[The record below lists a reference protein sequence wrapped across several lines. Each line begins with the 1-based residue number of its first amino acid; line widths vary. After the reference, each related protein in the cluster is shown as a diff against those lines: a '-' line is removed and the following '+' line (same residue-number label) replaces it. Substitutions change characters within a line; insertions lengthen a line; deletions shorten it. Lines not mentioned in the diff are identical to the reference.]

1 MNNYLVLITK
11 LYCYTL
17 NRMSSGK
24 LVTMRLLS
32 VVALVAF
39 IFPRLSYIQAPL
51 ESVQIRAI
59 LIDKDLTQKPVPHLT
74 LQITNGD
81 DPTASPQIARTS
93 LDGSATVQL
102 ARGNYRITSP
112 DGIEYQGKRFTWTFD
127 FTVSGPKQ
135 VIELSDDNATIT
147 PIAAA
152 VAPAPPPRKPAELST
167 LFQKYQN
174 SVVTVWSEL
183 GHGTGFIVDPRG
195 LIVTN
200 QHVIGFSDLISV
212 QFDPQRKVAAR
223 LLASDPSKDVAVLWA
238 DLSAFPE
245 AQVAPVA
252 QPQDGQPAAVEGE
265 QVFTIGSPLSQR
277 KILTAGIVSKVEA
290 RAIISDINI
299 NPGNSGGP
307 LFNSAG
313 EVIGIT
319 TFDEREKSGPGLAG
333 SIRVEEMNPLVD
345 QAAKRMREVAPPT
358 ARFLPVEPL
367 DSYPL
372 DSLKQSIQKQKFDLK
387 PYLFSEGGFNVALAT
402 PVLQYRV
409 QEEDSIAAAKQKEKR
424 SKENK
429 SGLENSFNPLE
440 DLRGWAEYAGQYK
453 PVLLIEAQPQIRQTS
468 SSKWINGMIF
478 SNSGYKM
485 PAQMRFTTD
494 FYRMKLFCGKK
505 GSRANPARQSAHA
518 GECPQPLGQRDRR
531 NLRRPLLLI
540 PPTPSPDPSA
550 TSPWKFIPSAAPPSQ

>member
-1 MNNYLVLITK
+1 VGVRTIFVFIVAAFVFRVLA
-11 LYCYTL
+11 
-17 NRMSSGK
+17 S
-24 LVTMRLLS
+24 
-32 VVALVAF
+32 
-39 IFPRLSYIQAPL
+39 IQAPT
-51 ESVQIRAI
+51 EFVQVRAI

-74 LQITNGD
+74 LQIANADG
-81 DPTASPQIARTS
+81 PAAPLIIARTA
-93 LDGSATVQL
+93 LDGSASIQL
-102 ARGNYRITSP
+102 AHGNYRISSP
-112 DGIEYQGKRFTWTFD
+112 DGIEYQTKRFAWTID
-127 FTVSGPKQ
+127 FTVSGPNQ
-135 VIELSDDNATIT
+135 TIELSNDNATIT
-147 PIAAA
+147 PLTAT
-152 VAPAPPPRKPAELST
+152 VAPAPPPRKPADLT
-167 LFQKYQN
+167 ILFQKYQN

-200 QHVIGFSDLISV
+200 QHVIGLSDLISV
-212 QFDPQRKVAAR
+212 QFDPQRKVAAK
-223 LLASDPSKDVAVLWA
+223 LLVSDPSRDVAVLWA

-245 AQVAPVA
+245 ALPAPVA
-252 QPQDGQPAAVEGE
+252 QSENGRPDAIEGE

-319 TFDEREKSGPGLAG
+319 TFGEREKSGPGLAG
-333 SIRVEEMNPLVD
+333 SVRVEEMNPLVD

-358 ARFLPVEPL
+358 ARLLPVEPL

-372 DSLKQSIQKQKFDLK
+372 DSLKKSIQKEKFDLK
-387 PYLFSEGGFNVALAT
+387 PYMFSEGGFNVALAT

-505 GSRANPARQSAHA
+505 EVEPIQPGKAPTLENVHNRSVSVTDATFVGLYSYPADAISKSCGHVTLEIYSERGTTKPVIKTLDDKTVERITADF
-518 GECPQPLGQRDRR
+518 QPYL
-531 NLRRPLLLI
+531 
-540 PPTPSPDPSA
+540 S
-550 TSPWKFIPSAAPPSQ
+550 KK

>member
-1 MNNYLVLITK
+1 
-11 LYCYTL
+11 
-17 NRMSSGK
+17 
-24 LVTMRLLS
+24 MRLLS
-32 VVALVAF
+32 IVVLVAF
-39 IFPRLSYIQAPL
+39 TFPFLPLIQVPT
-51 ESVQIRAI
+51 ESIQIRAI

-74 LQITNGD
+74 IQITNAD
-81 DPTASPQIARTS
+81 DPAAPPTIARTA
-93 LDGSATVQL
+93 LDGSATLQL
-102 ARGNYRITSP
+102 ARGKYRLSSP
-112 DGIEYQGKRFTWTFD
+112 DGIEYQGKRFAWTID
-127 FTVSGPKQ
+127 FAVSGPNQ
-135 VIELSDDNATIT
+135 TIELSNDNATIS
-147 PIAAA
+147 PIATA
-152 VAPAPPPRKPAELST
+152 VAPVPPTRKPADLT
-167 LFQKYQN
+167 LLFQKYQK

-200 QHVIGFSDLISV
+200 QHVIGLSDLISV

-245 AQVAPVA
+245 AMAASVVQSEN
-252 QPQDGQPAAVEGE
+252 GHSAAVEGE

-290 RAIISDINI
+290 KVIISDINI

-307 LFNSAG
+307 LFNSTG

-319 TFDEREKSGPGLAG
+319 TFGEREKSGPGLAG
-333 SIRVEEMNPLVD
+333 SIRIEEANSLVD
-345 QAAKRMREVAPPT
+345 QAAKKMREVAPPT
-358 ARFLPVEPL
+358 ARLLPVEPL

-372 DSLKQSIQKQKFDLK
+372 DSLKQSIQKGKFDRK

-424 SKENK
+424 TKENK
-429 SGLENSFNPLE
+429 SALENSFNPLE

-453 PVLLIEAQPQIRQTS
+453 PILLIEAQPQIRQTS

-478 SNSGYKM
+478 TNSGYKL
-485 PAQMRFTTD
+485 PAEMRFVTD

-505 GSRANPARQSAHA
+505 EVEPIQPGKAPTIESVHNHSVSVTDATFVGLYSYPADAISKSCGRVTLEIYSERGATKPVIKTLDDKTVERIA
-518 GECPQPLGQRDRR
+518 ADFQPYL
-531 NLRRPLLLI
+531 
-540 PPTPSPDPSA
+540 S
-550 TSPWKFIPSAAPPSQ
+550 KK

>member
-1 MNNYLVLITK
+1 
-11 LYCYTL
+11 
-17 NRMSSGK
+17 
-24 LVTMRLLS
+24 MRPLS
-32 VVALVAF
+32 VVAAVLFV
-39 IFPRLSYIQAPL
+39 FPVFASVQEPD
-51 ESVQIRAI
+51 ESIQIRAI
-59 LIDKDLTQKPVPHLT
+59 LIDKDLTQKPLPHLT
-74 LQITNGD
+74 LQIASADNPAAPPSITR
-81 DPTASPQIARTS
+81 TA
-93 LDGSATVQL
+93 LDGSASIQL
-102 ARGNYRITSP
+102 KRGKYRISSLS
-112 DGIEYQGKRFTWTFD
+112 GIEYRDKRFSWSFD
-127 FTVSGPKQ
+127 FTVSGPNQ
-135 VIELSDDNATIT
+135 IIELSNDNATIT
-147 PIAAA
+147 PIT
-152 VAPAPPPRKPAELST
+152 APVVPVPPPRKPAELT
-167 LFQKYQN
+167 LLFQKYQN

-200 QHVIGFSDLISV
+200 QHVIGLSDLISV
-212 QFDPQRKVAAR
+212 QFDAKRKVAAK
-223 LLASDPSKDVAVLWA
+223 LLASDPSRDVAVLWA

-245 AQVAPVA
+245 AIAAPVA
-252 QPQDGQPAAVEGE
+252 HSQDGQTAAIEGE

-277 KILTAGIVSKVEA
+277 KIITVGIVSKVEA
-290 RAIISDINI
+290 KVIISDINI

-313 EVIGIT
+313 VVIGIT
-319 TFDEREKSGPGLAG
+319 TFGEREQSGPGLAG
-333 SIRVEEMNPLVD
+333 SIRIEEMNPLVD

-358 ARFLPVEPL
+358 SRLLPVEPL

-372 DSLKQSIQKQKFDLK
+372 DSLKQSIQKEKFDRK

-424 SKENK
+424 SRDNK

-453 PVLLIEAQPQIRQTS
+453 PVLLIEAQPQMRQTS

-478 SNSGYKM
+478 SNSGYKP

-505 GSRANPARQSAHA
+505 EIEPIQPGKAPTLENVHNRSVSVTDATFVGLYSYPADAISKSCGHVTLEIYSERGATKPVIKTLDDKTVERISADF
-518 GECPQPLGQRDRR
+518 QPYL
-531 NLRRPLLLI
+531 
-540 PPTPSPDPSA
+540 S
-550 TSPWKFIPSAAPPSQ
+550 KK